1 MLVVDDQWVSIVNEQ
16 DDEGEP
22 QPSRFA
28 RMVRTQGGMV
38 IGRIIRTAGRFIAE
52 RWKYGKF
59 IDIGEYGTIEEAYR
73 ALEAYQ
79 K

>member
-1 MLVVDDQWVSIVNEQ
+1 MLIVDDQWLRVN
-16 DDEGEP
+16 DESDENGDP
-22 QPSRFA
+22 LVAKFG

-38 IGRIIRTAGRFIAE
+38 IGRIVMGTGRFAAH

-59 IDIGEYGTIEEAYR
+59 IELGDYGSIEEAYQ

-79 K
+79 T